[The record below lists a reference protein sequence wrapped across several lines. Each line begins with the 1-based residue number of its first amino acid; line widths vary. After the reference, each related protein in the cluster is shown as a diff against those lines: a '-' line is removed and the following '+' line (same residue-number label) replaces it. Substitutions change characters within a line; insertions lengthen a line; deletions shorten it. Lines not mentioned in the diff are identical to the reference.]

1 MVPLVAS
8 IACLMCAAEPG
19 GASVDETVIRRLVE
33 ALKDSDTDVRQNLAA
48 ALATIGTPA
57 VEPLIAAL
65 KDKITERR
73 AGAAYTLGMIG
84 RPARAALPVLL
95 DLLKDDDVSVRRQA
109 SYAIS
114 RIVPASPEAP
124 KSIAGANR

>member
-1 MVPLVAS
+1 MVPLVVS
-8 IACLMCAAEPG
+8 IASLLCAAEPG
-19 GASVDETVIRRLVE
+19 GASVDETVILRLIE

-48 ALATIGTPA
+48 ALATIGTPT

-95 DLLKDDDVSVRRQA
+95 DLLKDDDVGVRRQA
-109 SYAIS
+109 SYAII